1 MASPARGVSAVPP
14 AEGPRQAGPVP
25 LSPASGHAP
34 HHEGPLNFAALL
46 LLAAYTVRV
55 LVTDLPGWAKI
66 LLHAAMG
73 FAWAVSLLDLSVR
86 WRESRLG
93 AAYPRRH
100 PLSVVVALLPLLR
113 PLQFVPIYEGIRRRR
128 RRPALSVPARVI
140 TYTGLAVVL
149 TGFTAALTVYW
160 LERSAPGSS
169 IRSFG
174 TAVWWA
180 CATLATVGYGD
191 AVPVTAWGR
200 VVAVALMACG
210 VALLGAVTGAFSTYL
225 LRVFDDEKGPREEE
239 PGNGR
244 GPARE

>member
-1 MASPARGVSAVPP
+1 M
-14 AEGPRQAGPVP
+14 P

-34 HHEGPLNFAALL
+34 HREGPLTFAALL
-46 LLAAYTVRV
+46 LLAAYSVRV
-55 LVTDLPGWAKI
+55 LATSLPGWAKD
-66 LLHAAMG
+66 LLHAAMAL
-73 FAWAVSLLDLSVR
+73 AWAVALLDLAVR
-86 WRESRLG
+86 WRDSRLG
-93 AAYPRRH
+93 VAYPRHH

-113 PLQFVPIYEGIRRRR
+113 PLQFVPIYEGVRRRR

-140 TYTGLAVVL
+140 VYTGLAVVL
-149 TGFTAALTVYW
+149 IGFTAALTVYW
-160 LERSAPGSS
+160 VERSAPGAS

-191 AVPVTAWGR
+191 AVPVTPGGR

-225 LRVFDDEKGPREEE
+225 LRVFDDERGPRDE
-239 PGNGR
+239 GNGDGR
-244 GPARE
+244 GPSRE